1 MFAAM
6 VKVVGKCM
14 GNNRSLHTFIGF
26 KGVRVRE
33 LVKSL
38 NTSQLAQFL
47 LGLFD

>member
-6 VKVVGKCM
+6 GKVVGKCM
-14 GNNRSLHTFIGF
+14 AIIGHYTFIGF
-26 KGVRVRE
+26 KGVRVCE
-33 LVKSL
+33 SVKSL